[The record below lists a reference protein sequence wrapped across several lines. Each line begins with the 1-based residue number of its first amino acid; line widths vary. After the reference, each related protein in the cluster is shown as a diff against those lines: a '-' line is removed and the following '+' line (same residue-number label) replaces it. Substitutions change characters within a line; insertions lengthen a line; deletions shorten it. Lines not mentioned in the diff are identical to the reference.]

1 VEPDAAAAARA
12 VVERWVAAHDGPSE
26 RDDGRWTV
34 MLGGEHKRTIGVTL
48 SIGDHTLTAQSFF
61 MRTPDEDRERVYD
74 LLLRRHLR
82 SYTLRFALHPD
93 GDLLLVGVLPLAA
106 VTDDELDRMLGQVL
120 TVADET
126 FDEALRL
133 GFATYITREQA
144 WRAQAGLPRNP
155 IT

>member
-1 VEPDAAAAARA
+1 
-12 VVERWVAAHDGPSE
+12 VAAHEGASAY
-26 RDDGRWTV
+26 DDGRWTIT
-34 MLGGEHKRTIGVTL
+34 LAGDHKRTVGVTL

-61 MRTPDEDRERVYD
+61 MRAPDEDRERVYD

-106 VTDDELDRMLGQVL
+106 VTDDELDRMLGQLL

-133 GFATYITREQA
+133 GFATYIDREQA
-144 WRAQAGLPRNP
+144 WRAQTGLPRNP